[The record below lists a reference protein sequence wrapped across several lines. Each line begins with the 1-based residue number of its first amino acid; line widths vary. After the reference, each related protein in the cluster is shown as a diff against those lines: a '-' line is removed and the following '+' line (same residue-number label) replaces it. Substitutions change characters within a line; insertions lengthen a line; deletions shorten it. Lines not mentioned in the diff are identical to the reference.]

1 MKMKFKKLFI
11 YALIAVFGILGT
23 SEIKAQENN
32 AADFKDFLVTIE
44 KTKDGVKLYNSK
56 GSAWTELSFTL
67 KPYVPQAIDEYGMAD
82 LGQQSIEKDPK
93 FADFLFTIMKTEKGI
108 LLKGLEG
115 TAWTELSFSM
125 KEYGRQN
132 IDQFGMAE

>member
-1 MKMKFKKLFI
+1 
-11 YALIAVFGILGT
+11 
-23 SEIKAQENN
+23 
-32 AADFKDFLVTIE
+32 
-44 KTKDGVKLYNSK
+44 LYNSE